1 MLHDYKSLNV
11 WQKNNGL
18 GLENHILVVEDDPC
32 LVKFWKRIL
41 EDMPEYSSTIFN
53 NPFAALHWL
62 KTNSPDLLVT
72 DLSMPGMDGTSLIR
86 CVLQKNP
93 DTKVILTT
101 GFVPEQNDF
110 DQLGARIHLVPKP
123 YTNMTHVPSLIKLL
137 FSEDADLEETTEKIS
152 VWNI

>member
-1 MLHDYKSLNV
+1 MLHDYKSHDL
-11 WQKNNGL
+11 WQKNRDLHSEHN
-18 GLENHILVVEDDPC
+18 ILVVEDDPC

-53 NPFAALHWL
+53 NPIGALNWL
-62 KTNSPDLLVT
+62 KNNSPDLLVT

-101 GFVPEQNDF
+101 GFVPEPNDF
-110 DQLGARIHLVPKP
+110 NKLGARIHLVPKP
-123 YTNMTHVPSLIKLL
+123 YTNMTHLNSLIQLL
-137 FSEDADLEETTEKIS
+137 LSEEGNFEKETESIS